1 MQKETAKT
9 SYILKEGWYS
19 LKKKLEKR
27 LKNKEKITKKNKYKI
42 ELSELKGAES
52 VKIVLE
58 LQRTVEKTKYT
69 RKINEGEK

>member
-19 LKKKLEKR
+19 FKKKLEKR
-27 LKNKEKITKKNKYKI
+27 LKNKEKITKNKYKI